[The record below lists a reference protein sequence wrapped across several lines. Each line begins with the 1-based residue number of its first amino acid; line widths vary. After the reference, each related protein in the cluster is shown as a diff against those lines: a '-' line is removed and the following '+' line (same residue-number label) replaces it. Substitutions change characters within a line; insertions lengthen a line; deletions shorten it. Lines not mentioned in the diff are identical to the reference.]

1 MTGPRDTVDGN
12 ALAGELS
19 ELIAADV
26 TGASGQ
32 CTDCRATMAIAETR
46 LYSAAP
52 GVVAR
57 CPSCEHVLIRIVR
70 SPGRVWLDLQGL
82 RYLEFAAP
90 RT

>member
-1 MTGPRDTVDGN
+1 MTEPRRPLDGN

-26 TGASGQ
+26 TGATGQ
-32 CTDCRATMAIAETR
+32 CTGCRATMAIAETR

-52 GVVAR
+52 GFVAR
-57 CPSCEHVLIRIVR
+57 CPSCGHVLIRIVR
-70 SPGRVWLDLQGL
+70 SPDWVRIDLQGL

-90 RT
+90 RA